1 MLMINQSFIQL
12 IENYK
17 KNNKDVDLVRKYLL
31 SNVYEL
37 DNLNEYI
44 AYFEKNASS
53 INDSLGIAIAK
64 MAYFWDLYMT
74 DLELAHK
81 YNQEALE
88 IYKSMPNYEDL
99 PGYLSVLNNEL
110 IYDNYTCRLSDGHK
124 ILCEARPICKKQ
136 NNINYYTSFSL
147 NSVYILCDI
156 GLYDKAR
163 EVLNELRVHSY
174 LLSESN
180 LGVIDNLETKI
191 YIYEGKYD
199 LALDKALAHIEWNNK
214 KQVFP
219 NTMSYRNLMAV
230 YIAMND
236 KEKAHE
242 CYIKLLQYLKEENYV
257 VNEEVYLEIARYFK
271 LIGNKEQAYEY
282 YLKCFKSYS
291 SVLGH
296 KTALLSEALD
306 SFKEMNDDA
315 NYLLALKDL
324 NDILKQSNFIL
335 KDIASEKHSGNDDIF
350 SMRYKYV
357 FLKLEELTHFINELN
372 LVESIDDLYDLFSNR
387 VKKMLNS
394 ISSKLTLIG
403 FNDKLIEK
411 VNSLEPISVID
422 DKIFILKVDDILDN
436 YKNIC
441 DILVVVKI
449 CNKNNDF
456 LGYWII
462 ETEKKSEN
470 EKLEFY
476 YILKLLNEILGS
488 SIKHIIDYNNI
499 YCKYNRDQLTNCYNR
514 YGLDDIVSHH
524 FSISN
529 TPLYYIMIDID
540 NFKAINDK
548 YGHQSGDK
556 VLISLVN
563 ILEKYFGENVFR
575 IGGEEF
581 VALAE
586 DSLKLEETLNSLL
599 TSISSDRVKY
609 ENNLISYTVS
619 IGVSKINDKH
629 IRHAS
634 LEADNK
640 LYLSKKN
647 GKNQYNI

>member
-1 MLMINQSFIQL
+1 MLMINQDFLKL

-17 KNNKDVDLVRKYLL
+17 NNHQDVDLVRKYLL
-31 SNVYEL
+31 SNVYLL

-44 AYFEKNASS
+44 AYFEDAALS
-53 INDSLGIAIAK
+53 INDSLGVAIAK

-81 YNQEALE
+81 YNEEALA
-88 IYKSMPNYEDL
+88 IYKSMNNYEDL

-110 IYDNYTCRLSDGHK
+110 IYDNYTCRLASGYK

-147 NSVYILCDI
+147 NGVYILCDI

-163 EVLNELRVHSY
+163 EILNELRVHSY

-199 LALDKALAHIEWNNK
+199 LALAKALAHIEWNNK

-230 YIAMND
+230 YIAMKD
-236 KEKAHE
+236 KEHAYE

-271 LIGNKEQAYEY
+271 LIGDKKHAYEY

-296 KTALLSEALD
+296 KTALISEALD

-315 NYLLALKDL
+315 NYLLALKAL
-324 NDILKQSNFIL
+324 NDILKQNNFIL
-335 KDIASEKHSGNDDIF
+335 RDLASENQSGRNDIS
-350 SMRYKYV
+350 SMRYKYA
-357 FLKLEELTHFINELN
+357 FLKLEDLTHFINELN
-372 LVESIDDLYDLFSNR
+372 LIESIDDLYDLFSNH
-387 VKKMLNS
+387 VNKILN
-394 ISSKLTLIG
+394 IVSSRIALIG
-403 FNDKLIEK
+403 FNDKLINK
-411 VNSLEPISVID
+411 INSLEPLSIID
-422 DKIFILKVDDILDN
+422 DKIFTLNIKDVLDN
-436 YKNIC
+436 YKSSS
-441 DILVVVKI
+441 DTLVIVKI

-456 LGYWII
+456 LGYWVI
-462 ETEKKSEN
+462 ETIKKSEN

-476 YILKLLNEILGS
+476 YMLRLLNEVLGS

-499 YCKYNRDQLTNCYNR
+499 FYKYNRDQLTNCYNR
-514 YGLDDIVSHH
+514 YGLDDVVSHH

-529 TPLYYIMIDID
+529 TPLFYIMIDID
-540 NFKAINDK
+540 NFKVINDK

-563 ILEKYFGENVFR
+563 VLEKYFGENVFR
-575 IGGEEF
+575 VGGEEF
-581 VALAE
+581 VALLDA
-586 DSLKLEETLNSLL
+586 SLNIEEILNNLL
-599 TSISSDRVKY
+599 SSISADKVNY

-619 IGVSKINDKH
+619 IGVSMIRDKH

-647 GKNQYNI
+647 GKNQYNM